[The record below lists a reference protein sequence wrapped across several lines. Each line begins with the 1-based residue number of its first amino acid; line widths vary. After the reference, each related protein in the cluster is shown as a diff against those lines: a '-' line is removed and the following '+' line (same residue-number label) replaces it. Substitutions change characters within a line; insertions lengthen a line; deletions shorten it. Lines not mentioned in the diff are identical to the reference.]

1 VVRSSKVLLPTW
13 DLLTEAVT
21 QLCWSEGFKPQTES
35 ETRKQRRDHER
46 CVQDLQLAAPNLHL
60 VCLRQ
65 NRACL
70 HSDSRFGRIHCCH
83 PNHLPSRGWRR
94 VERHKPSCC
103 CRQGFSIASS
113 GAAAAGT
120 SCSSPTLF
128 GVGTVANNAIT
139 AQHIVYDVAV
149 NETLTVTINTCYK
162 ATFVVTPN
170 GGSATTY
177 GPVYMNSTVSILT
190 TFRIDC
196 KFDIGSSVV
205 PSSPYS
211 FQLTIQ

>member
-1 VVRSSKVLLPTW
+1 MNGASRICNWLRRTFTWYVSGKIVLAFIVIAVSAASIVVTPTTYQAEVGGE
-13 DLLTEAVT
+13 LNVTNRLVAVD
-21 QLCWSEGFKPQTES
+21 K
-35 ETRKQRRDHER
+35 
-46 CVQDLQLAAPNLHL
+46 
-60 VCLRQ
+60 
-65 NRACL
+65 
-70 HSDSRFGRIHCCH
+70 
-83 PNHLPSRGWRR
+83 
-94 VERHKPSCC
+94 
-103 CRQGFSIASS
+103 GFSIASS

-128 GVGTVANNAIT
+128 GVGIVANNAIT

-196 KFDIGSSVV
+196 KFDIGSSLL